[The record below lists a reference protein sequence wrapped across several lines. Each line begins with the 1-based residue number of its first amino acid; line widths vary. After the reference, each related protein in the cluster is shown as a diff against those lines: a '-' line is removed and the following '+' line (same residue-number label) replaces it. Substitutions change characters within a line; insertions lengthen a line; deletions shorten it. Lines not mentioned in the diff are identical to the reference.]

1 MRISDWSSDV
11 YSSDLRIS
19 ERLAVASAAEIYR
32 IEDSAVAW
40 VIEIEDAADQVDA
53 IDAAAAFMRA
63 PFEIGGRQV
72 ELSYAFGIV
81 KLDPAQE
88 KDLVGCAL
96 LASDRA
102 VARGERWERYSD
114 ELDRESDWRLSIAS
128 ELDRAL
134 AAGDIRVVYQPK
146 YSLHTDHIISAEA
159 LVRWNHP
166 TRGLIPPDSF
176 IPILEAGGKI
186 MDLPLYVMERALQNL
201 QAWQRAGLQAG
212 VAFNVSSLLPADPLF
227 AKTEL
232 GRAAVLDSVWQYVD
246 VSVVVGTFKQK

>member
-1 MRISDWSSDV
+1 
-11 YSSDLRIS
+11 
-19 ERLAVASAAEIYR
+19 
-32 IEDSAVAW
+32 
-40 VIEIEDAADQVDA
+40 
-53 IDAAAAFMRA
+53 MRA

-134 AAGDIRVVYQPK
+134 AAGDLRVVYQPN
-146 YSLHTDHIISAEA
+146 YSPHTAPIISAEA
-159 LVRWNHP
+159 LVRWNH
-166 TRGLIPPDSF
+166 TKRGLIAPDSLL
-176 IPILEAGGKI
+176 PILDEGGKI
-186 MDLPLYVMERALQNL
+186 RDRPLYVMAR
-201 QAWQRAGLQAG
+201 G
-212 VAFNVSSLLPADPLF
+212 
-227 AKTEL
+227 
-232 GRAAVLDSVWQYVD
+232 
-246 VSVVVGTFKQK
+246 

>member
-1 MRISDWSSDV
+1 
-11 YSSDLRIS
+11 
-19 ERLAVASAAEIYR
+19 
-32 IEDSAVAW
+32 
-40 VIEIEDAADQVDA
+40 
-53 IDAAAAFMRA
+53 MRA

-134 AAGDIRVVYQPK
+134 AARDIRVVYQPK
-146 YSLHTDHIISAEA
+146 YSLHTDHIIRSEE
-159 LVRWNHP
+159 N
-166 TRGLIPPDSF
+166 TS
-176 IPILEAGGKI
+176 E
-186 MDLPLYVMERALQNL
+186 LQ
-201 QAWQRAGLQAG
+201 
-212 VAFNVSSLLPADPLF
+212 SLM
-227 AKTEL
+227 
-232 GRAAVLDSVWQYVD
+232 RISYAVFCL
-246 VSVVVGTFKQK
+246 KQKKTTS